1 MRKPLRDSL
10 KKQYFNKHSLLSA
23 VVSYRLLQQ
32 TPYVNLS
39 PIIIPSILSHHSSLK
54 HLSDSIIRGDDAE
67 YPLYLKSRSE
77 MVAGLSEV
85 LPAVLAKFNAVY
97 PISVDLNLLFQKL
110 EHHPNPTRYV
120 SGPDPISEYLDFCI
134 LYSALL
140 QGDRG
145 SFSDISAPLFNYYFN
160 TAPMLRRG
168 NLADL
173 RTAFAIELFK
183 HIDFQ
188 SKVMLLNAPTGIGKT
203 KIFLDIINS
212 VEHQRQ
218 FERIFY
224 FSPLLALT
232 DDFETKMF
240 KTNTMTGQ
248 IPIAGDIDPDD
259 ILIYNYTFHGT
270 LKDHNASEGNLN
282 DDVDEDLDFDY
293 SYKTPD
299 RFEIESFNKKLI
311 VTTTQRLIMMLYSN
325 KASDKMKLLSLKN
338 SFLIIDEVQ
347 TIPKFIL
354 DNFLRLLIIL
364 ANKLNC
370 TILFVSATIPSAFRE
385 IDEIACINTP
395 ENIKNDYLN
404 ATVKYVRYRKLDPD
418 DVSFEVSSF
427 IDGPNLIMANTRKK
441 AMRFFKSLPS
451 DKHDLLYL
459 SSGVRKIDRKKR
471 IKQIKAP
478 KDGIATTVISTQ
490 VIEAGIDISFK
501 RMYREL
507 APLDNIVQ
515 AMGRLNRECES
526 ASPPVLNVFEYDGLS
541 VPYIDLEINETRAIL
556 KKINNSIDLYAL
568 LPSYYST
575 LQQKN
580 KTSQNLSAQLVR
592 LFKTMDHIRIW
603 EFINNN
609 VFKESSKGV
618 VYLPEPNDLD
628 DFVADILNNP
638 RNRIRILN
646 RKIDYTAELPV
657 PVNSIRQHMN
667 PELFDLGIFVPKKS
681 SYDVLYDK
689 KLGLDVLLENTMT
702 KRE

>member
-1 MRKPLRDSL
+1 MVAYLLMQPTPYQRLSPL
-10 KKQYFNKHSLLSA
+10 
-23 VVSYRLLQQ
+23 VVS
-32 TPYVNLS
+32 
-39 PIIIPSILSHHSSLK
+39 SILSHHSSLK
-54 HLSDSIIRGDDAE
+54 HLSNSIIKGDDAE
-67 YPLYLKSRSE
+67 YPLFSRSRSE
-77 MVAGLSEV
+77 MIDGLREV
-85 LPAVLAKFNAVY
+85 LPIVVAKLNDFCPLSFNLDLLLRNLEN
-97 PISVDLNLLFQKL
+97 DLN
-110 EHHPNPTRYV
+110 PPRYF
-120 SGPDPISEYLDFCI
+120 SMSAPLSEYLDFSA

-140 QGDRG
+140 QADRG
-145 SFSDISAPLFNYYFN
+145 SFFKVSPPSFNYRFN
-160 TAPMLRRG
+160 TAAMVRKG
-168 NLADL
+168 ALADL
-173 RTAFAIELFK
+173 RRIFATEIFK
-183 HIDFQ
+183 QNDFK
-188 SKVMLLNAPTGIGKT
+188 SRIMVLKAPTGIGKT
-203 KIFLDIINS
+203 KIFLDIVNS
-212 VEHQRQ
+212 VERQRP
-218 FERIFY
+218 FERVFY

-232 DDFETKMF
+232 DDFETKLF
-240 KTNTMTGQ
+240 KTNEETGQ
-248 IPIAGDIDPDD
+248 YPIAGDMDFEDV
-259 ILIYNYTFHGT
+259 LIYNYTFHGT
-270 LKDHNASEGNLN
+270 LKEHYALEEAQSTGA
-282 DDVDEDLDFDY
+282 DDDSDFDY
-293 SYKTPD
+293 SYKTKD
-299 RFEIESFNKKLI
+299 HFEIESFNKKLI
-311 VTTTQRLIMMLYSN
+311 ITTTQRLLMTLYSN
-325 KASDKMKLLSLKN
+325 SAGNKMKLLSLKN
-338 SFLIIDEVQ
+338 SFLIIDEIQ
-347 TIPKFIL
+347 TLPKFLL

-385 IDEIACINTP
+385 INEIVYINTP
-395 ENIKNDYLN
+395 ENIEKDYLN
-404 ATVKYVRYRKLDPD
+404 ATAKRVNYRKLDPNEISSD
-418 DVSFEVSSF
+418 VSSF
-427 IDGPNLIMANTRKK
+427 TDGPNLIMTNTRKK

-451 DKHDLLYL
+451 DKHDLQYL
-459 SSGVRKIDRKKR
+459 SSGVRKIDRKER

-478 KDGIATTVISTQ
+478 KDGIATTVVSTQ

-526 ASPPVLNVFEYDGLS
+526 ESPPVLNVFEYDGLS
-541 VPYIDLEINETRAIL
+541 VPYIDLEINETREIL
-556 KKINNSIDLYAL
+556 KKINNSIDIYAL

-628 DFVADILNNP
+628 DFVANILNNP
-638 RNRIRILN
+638 RNRTRILN

-657 PVNSIRQHMN
+657 SVNSIRQHLN

-681 SYDVLYDK
+681 SYDALYDK